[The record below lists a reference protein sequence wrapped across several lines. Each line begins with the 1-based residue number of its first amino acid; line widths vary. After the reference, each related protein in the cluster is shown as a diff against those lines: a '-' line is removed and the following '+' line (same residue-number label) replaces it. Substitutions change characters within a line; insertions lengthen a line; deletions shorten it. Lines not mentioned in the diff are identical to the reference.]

1 MCLWRT
7 TTSIDRY
14 SPAARPRE
22 HGSSMHTLAAL
33 LFFSLAAAPSFSRP
47 FNPSSSSILPDE
59 DPVPILFLPPSIV
72 KSGSPVEPLFITG
85 PTLANHQGSP
95 PPTPTS
101 SPPQTTLTVVQ
112 QAVET
117 IHVVAET
124 KFMTITITVQAPP
137 SRPSP
142 TLALASASASISA
155 PEPESGNSASSNAE
169 MKPFVATY
177 FPDWTGDEFPPEK
190 VDFKRF
196 AWIDFGQPLTI
207 IIFFSEPDNNYSPFS
222 FSPYYSIRGPGRE
235 PPTHIHIRQLGRS
248 LEPTGQ
254 ICPCARQPSQVE
266 HRGMDRYF
274 SDAVSTDVNRREL
287 VKNTVQM
294 YKKFNLDGI
303 DIDWEYPGVQ
313 GAGNNQVSPQ
323 DSTHFLTFL
332 QLLRSQ
338 LPKSAKLT
346 AATQVTPFAGPDG
359 RPLADVSEF
368 AKVLDWILIMNY
380 DIWGGKSAPD
390 ASASASVAAWT
401 SAGFPSYQIT
411 LGLPSYGYVQTSDA
425 RKLIQRSRTA
435 KLGNLRI
442 RRDDGTPGTGSVRVQ
457 GEGEGDDS
465 GQVQFKQ
472 LVNVGAL
479 KLNSNGNY
487 VGAGGFNRLWDVCS
501 STPYLVSQNAKQVVA
516 YDDPQSLGMKA
527 AFARGAGLRG
537 VNMFDVHGDTE
548 NWTLTDAIR
557 EGLGLV

>member
-142 TLALASASASISA
+142 TLTLTSASASISA
-155 PEPESGNSASSNAE
+155 PEPELGTSASSNAE

-196 AWIDFGQPLTI
+196 AWIDFA
-207 IIFFSEPDNNYSPFS
+207 FAVPDEN
-222 FSPYYSIRGPGRE
+222 
-235 PPTHIHIRQLGRS
+235 RQLTFTSDSSEDLLNRLVKSAHAHGSRVKLS
-248 LEPTGQ
+248 IGGWTG
-254 ICPCARQPSQVE
+254 S
-266 HRGMDRYF
+266 RYF

-303 DIDWEYPGVQ
+303 DMYVGSRLGIPRRPGGRKQ
-313 GAGNNQVSPQ
+313 PSLAPGQYSLF
-323 DSTHFLTFL
+323 DFL

-368 AKVLDWILIMNY
+368 AKVPTPGPNAPLRDGCHN
-380 DIWGGKSAPD
+380 STQPD

-425 RKLIQRSRTA
+425 RKLIRSRTA

-472 LVNVGAL
+472 LSMSEHSSSIPMGIMSAL
-479 KLNSNGNY
+479 GVQS
-487 VGAGGFNRLWDVCS
+487 
-501 STPYLVSQNAKQVVA
+501 PYLVSQNAKQVVA

>member
-1 MCLWRT
+1 
-7 TTSIDRY
+7 
-14 SPAARPRE
+14 
-22 HGSSMHTLAAL
+22 MHTLPHL
-33 LFFSLAAAPSFSRP
+33 LLFSLAAVPTFSRP
-47 FNPSSSSILPDE
+47 LDPSSSILPDE

-72 KSGSPVEPLFITG
+72 KSGSPVGPLFITG
-85 PTLANHQGSP
+85 PTPANHHQGSP

-101 SPPQTTLTVVQ
+101 SPARTTLTVVE
-112 QAVET
+112 QAAET
-117 IHVVAET
+117 IHVVAAT
-124 KFMTITITVQAPP
+124 KLMTVTVTVQAP
-137 SRPSP
+137 RPS
-142 TLALASASASISA
+142 SIPSSA
-155 PEPESGNSASSNAE
+155 PDPDSDTTANSNAE

-196 AWIDFGQPLTI
+196 AWIDFA
-207 IIFFSEPDNNYSPFS
+207 FAVPDEN
-222 FSPYYSIRGPGRE
+222 
-235 PPTHIHIRQLGRS
+235 RQLTFTSDNSEDLLNRLVKSAHAHGSRVKLS
-248 LEPTGQ
+248 IGGWTG
-254 ICPCARQPSQVE
+254 S
-266 HRGMDRYF
+266 RYF
-274 SDAVSTDVNRREL
+274 SDAVSTETNRHEL

-338 LPKSAKLT
+338 LPESAKLT

-368 AKVLDWILIMNY
+368 ARVLDWILIMNY
-380 DIWGGKSAPD
+380 DIWGSSPTPGPNAPLRD
-390 ASASASVAAWT
+390 GCHNSTQPYASASASVAAWT
-401 SAGFPSYQIT
+401 AAGFPPHQVT
-411 LGLPSYGYVQTSDA
+411 LGLPSYGYVQTSNA
-425 RKLIQRSRTA
+425 RQLIQRSRTA
-435 KLGNLRI
+435 KLDNLRV
-442 RRDDGTPGTGSVRVQ
+442 RRDDRVTGAGSVRVQ

-465 GQVQFKQ
+465 GQIQFKQ
-472 LVNVGAL
+472 LVKTGAL
-479 KLNSNGNY
+479 KVNSNGNY
-487 VGAGGFNRLWDVCS
+487 VGAGGFNRMWDVCS

-557 EGLGLV
+557 EGLGLA

>member
-7 TTSIDRY
+7 TTSIDRD

-142 TLALASASASISA
+142 TLTLTSASASISA
-155 PEPESGNSASSNAE
+155 PEPELGNSASSNAE

-196 AWIDFGQPLTI
+196 AWIDFA
-207 IIFFSEPDNNYSPFS
+207 FAVPDEN
-222 FSPYYSIRGPGRE
+222 
-235 PPTHIHIRQLGRS
+235 RQLTFTSDSSEDLLNRLVKSAHAHGSRVKLS
-248 LEPTGQ
+248 IGGWTG
-254 ICPCARQPSQVE
+254 S
-266 HRGMDRYF
+266 RYF

-368 AKVLDWILIMNY
+368 AK
-380 DIWGGKSAPD
+380 PD